1 MAGATTLSRAKN
13 SGTTPGRYREA
24 FDEHLAAVL
33 SGESPIVRQ
42 LLFIDW
48 LERLQFGCERA
59 GCVQEFEVSA
69 SDVHEDDLILCER
82 CRKGRR

>member
-1 MAGATTLSRAKN
+1 MSRAQN
-13 SGTTPGRYREA
+13 SGTTAGRYREA

-59 GCVQEFEVSA
+59 GCFQEFEVSA
-69 SDVHEDDLILCER
+69 SEVDEDDLILCQKCQKE
-82 CRKGRR
+82 KP